1 MNENNDYILK
11 RLDEI
16 EEYLKS
22 FQENSA
28 NTTHQTPEI
37 EILKSSEL
45 AKVFRM
51 NPNDVAS
58 LFNDETF
65 PRNFRLW
72 R

>member
-1 MNENNDYILK
+1 MNESNDYILK

-16 EEYLKS
+16 EANLKLLN
-22 FQENSA
+22 ENLIRRI
-28 NTTHQTPEI
+28 QPTPEI
-37 EILKSSEL
+37 EVLKSSEL

-65 PRNFRLW
+65 PRNFRIW